1 MDLFPISHVAASTLE
16 VSREENIMCLA
27 DFTETREI
35 ITAAA
40 TAEVPSDRPAICGTV
55 MLHCLDG
62 GEPLRLSMPML
73 DAMLLLHSLRQ
84 IEEEFELEDWSAR
97 LGGMNTIEELGAE
110 LHDIYLDS
118 TETEEKP
125 HPLNS

>member
-1 MDLFPISHVAASTLE
+1 
-16 VSREENIMCLA
+16 MCLA
-27 DFTETREI
+27 DYSETREI

-84 IEEEFELEDWSAR
+84 IEEEFELEEWSAR
-97 LGGMNTIEELGAE
+97 LGSGMNTIEELGAE
-110 LHDIYLDS
+110 LHDIYLDAAELE
-118 TETEEKP
+118 ETP

>member
-1 MDLFPISHVAASTLE
+1 
-16 VSREENIMCLA
+16 MCLA
-27 DFTETREI
+27 DFTETREV

-55 MLHCLDG
+55 MLHCLDS

-73 DAMLLLHSLRQ
+73 DAMLLLNSLRQ
-84 IEEEFELEDWSAR
+84 IEEEFELEEWSCR
-97 LGGMNTIEELGAE
+97 LGSGMNTIEELGAE
-110 LHDIYLDS
+110 LHDMYLDAQD
-118 TETEEKP
+118 EKP

>member
-1 MDLFPISHVAASTLE
+1 
-16 VSREENIMCLA
+16 MCLA
-27 DFTETREI
+27 DITDTREVV
-35 ITAAA
+35 TAAA

-62 GEPLRLSMPML
+62 GDPLRLSMPML

-84 IEEEFELEDWSAR
+84 IEEEFQLEEWSAR
-97 LGGMNTIEELGAE
+97 LDSGMNTIEELGDE

-118 TETEEKP
+118 LDEQERP
-125 HPLNS
+125 HTLNS

>member
-1 MDLFPISHVAASTLE
+1 
-16 VSREENIMCLA
+16 MCLA

-97 LGGMNTIEELGAE
+97 LGSGMNTIEELGAE
-110 LHDIYLDS
+110 LHDIYLDAA
-118 TETEEKP
+118 EREEKP

>member
-1 MDLFPISHVAASTLE
+1 MS
-16 VSREENIMCLA
+16 LA
-27 DFTETREI
+27 DYTSTREV

-40 TAEVPSDRPAICGTV
+40 TAEVSADEPAICGTV

-73 DAMLLLHSLRQ
+73 DALLLLNSLRQ
-84 IEEEFELEDWSAR
+84 IEEEFELEEWSAR

-110 LHDIYLDS
+110 LHDLYL
-118 TETEEKP
+118 EALERKA

>member
-1 MDLFPISHVAASTLE
+1 
-16 VSREENIMCLA
+16 MCLG
-27 DFTETREI
+27 DLTETREI

-40 TAEVPSDRPAICGTV
+40 TAEVSGDKPAICGSV

-73 DAMLLLHSLRQ
+73 DAMLLLNSLRQ
-84 IEEEFELEDWSAR
+84 IEEEFELEEWTAR

-110 LHDIYLDS
+110 LHDLYLDS
-118 TETEEKP
+118 LEEK